1 MNPMTDSR
9 MTTTTLVVPEISC
22 GHCKQSIEGAVSRLN
37 GVSSVEVE
45 IEPRRVNLAYDAAA
59 VDIEQIKAAIEEV
72 GYEVPDQE

>member
-1 MNPMTDSR
+1 MTDSR
-9 MTTTTLVVPEISC
+9 ITTTTLVVPEISC
-22 GHCKQSIEGAVSRLN
+22 GHCKQSIEGAVSQLD

-45 IEPRRVNLAYDAAA
+45 IEPRRVNLAYDAKA

>member
-1 MNPMTDSR
+1 MTDSR
-9 MTTTTLVVPEISC
+9 MTTMTLVVPEISC
-22 GHCKQSIEGAVSRLN
+22 GHCKQSIEGAVSQLD

-45 IEPRRVNLAYDAAA
+45 IEPRRVNLAYDATA